1 MKAVVG
7 WEAFRDALHLITQL
21 VPGRANL
28 GEPSAVQITTTG
40 DAVVLSSQD
49 YDCAVRIE
57 LTEDIDPKET
67 GSITLPGQLLT
78 SFVRDLRGKTLEL
91 RTKPNSDACSLSCG
105 GDTLELVAAPEQ
117 NFDPLPEI
125 DPKGTFEVPTEIF
138 AKLIDRCSFAVAKD
152 DRRGLHGLRME
163 VESDRIRIVATDSRR
178 LAIAESPLDHA
189 PKHLA
194 PTTLPTRTV
203 SQLVSA
209 IRGQKPTLRISPMT
223 SQICFSTPGLT
234 VFTRVIQ
241 AKFPEKYAAIVP
253 SETSNSVRFRAD
265 DMAQKL
271 RLVANV
277 SQQELRSVELRLSSN
292 SATLV
297 SVSPGQGTATAEVPV
312 TFQGVVDRLKYNPD
326 YLIEGLKRADTDE
339 IELVYEQANT
349 PAKFLLGEGFIY
361 VVMPINV

>member
-1 MKAVVG
+1 MKAVVA

-28 GEPSAVQITTTG
+28 GEPSMVQIAATS

-57 LTEDIDPKET
+57 LKDDVDPKET
-67 GSITLPGQLLT
+67 GMIALPGKLLT
-78 SFVRDLRGKTLEL
+78 DFVRDLRGKTLEL
-91 RTKPNSDACSLSCG
+91 RTKPNSDACTLSCG
-105 GDTLELVAAPEQ
+105 GDSLELVAGSEVS
-117 NFDPLPEI
+117 FDPTPEV
-125 DPKGTFEVPTEIF
+125 DPKDTFEIATESF

-163 VESDRIRIVATDSRR
+163 IEPDRIRIVATDSRR
-178 LAIAESPLDHA
+178 LAIAEAALDHA
-189 PKHLA
+189 PKHLS

-209 IRGQKPTLRISPMT
+209 IRGSKATLRITPMT
-223 SQICFSTPGLT
+223 SQICFAAEGLT

-241 AKFPEKYAAIVP
+241 AKFPEKYSAIVP
-253 SETSNSVRFRAD
+253 SETSNSIRFRAD
-265 DMAQKL
+265 EMAQKL

-277 SQQELRSVELRLSSN
+277 SQQELRSVELRLNSN
-292 SATLV
+292 TATLI
-297 SVSPGQGTATAEVPV
+297 SMSPGQGTATAEVPV
-312 TFQGVVDRLKYNPD
+312 TFEGVVDRLKYNPD
-326 YLIEGLKRADTDE
+326 YLIEGLKRADFEE